1 MALVRYEPW
10 NLLDRLQR
18 EFNLQNLLDPYVREV
33 EGEDN
38 SNVVT
43 SHWRPAVDIKEEE
56 DRFVIYADLP
66 GVDPE
71 DIEITMEQGV
81 LTLKGERSEE
91 TTKEREGYKRVERV
105 NGSFYRRFSLPD
117 IADAERIEA
126 KGKMA
131 CWRSLCPSKRRRN
144 QKGLPSRVKLNSK
157 NKAGIA
163 RLFSGLLLI
172 RQLN

>member
-18 EFNLQNLLDPYVREV
+18 EFNLHNLLDPYAREV

-66 GVDPE
+66 GVDPD

-105 NGSFYRRFSLPD
+105 NGSFYRLFSLPD

-126 KGKMA
+126 KGKNGVLEITLPKQEKA
-131 CWRSLCPSKRRRN
+131 KPKRIT
-144 QKGLPSRVKLNSK
+144 VKS
-157 NKAGIA
+157 
-163 RLFSGLLLI
+163 
-172 RQLN
+172 

>member
-1 MALVRYEPW
+1 MALVRHEPW

-18 EFNLQNLLDPYVREV
+18 EFNLQNLLDPYAREV

-126 KGKMA
+126 KGKNGVLEITLPKQEKA
-131 CWRSLCPSKRRRN
+131 KPKRIT
-144 QKGLPSRVKLNSK
+144 VKS
-157 NKAGIA
+157 
-163 RLFSGLLLI
+163 
-172 RQLN
+172 